1 MALSKTFLGVKR
13 LGTRKDRILYAVFV
27 RKQRKSRLLYDTL
40 TGRLKQHFPLH
51 ATRLTVLC
59 AVVLAMIRA
68 RSVVLYTLVTYLE
81 LCASAKVRYKRLC
94 LSWPNRPLS

>member
-1 MALSKTFLGVKR
+1 M
-13 LGTRKDRILYAVFV
+13 GTRKDRILYAVFG

-59 AVVLAMIRA
+59 AVVLAMIHA
-68 RSVVLYTLVTYLE
+68 RSVVLYTLVTHLE
-81 LCASAKVRYKRLC
+81 LCGSAKVRYKRLC